1 MTATTAIQT
10 RHEGRDFYKWV
21 ITIQESMVEQ
31 YKTRDAAVDD
41 VTLTVWRYFNSQNG
55 LKNEVFSLFRG

>member
-41 VTLTVWRYFNSQNG
+41 VTLTV
-55 LKNEVFSLFRG
+55 